1 MSPSGLISTSASLMG
16 AMSTSI
22 ASLLKERSPSP
33 AKLVPHA
40 SEMLLIGMDAFSD
53 EYVPEE
59 EAPEEE
65 APLDE
70 ALDGDPFFEEDPL
83 TSPGAATLG
92 LTSGSAG

>member
-1 MSPSGLISTSASLMG
+1 
-16 AMSTSI
+16 
-22 ASLLKERSPSP
+22 
-33 AKLVPHA
+33 
-40 SEMLLIGMDAFSD
+40 MLLIGMDAFPD